1 MPITEKLL
9 AGCIFKAKSGKEFA
23 VIFEDNGKVDI
34 LYPNGF
40 QRRDEDRMRVINEC
54 ELVHDFESI
63 SKAIDYITGS
73 SKEDASFS

>member
-1 MPITEKLL
+1 MPITERLL
-9 AGCIFKAKSGKEFA
+9 AGCVFKAKSGKEFA

-40 QRRDEDRMRVINEC
+40 QRRDEDRMRVIEEC

-73 SKEDASFS
+73 SKEDASVS